1 MRIKA
6 MSFGWIGN
14 IFKAKSELVSNV
26 VQQKAD
32 FFGKVVEAKANFTG
46 GLVQAGAN
54 LIGGV
59 IKAKTDFVG
68 GLVQAGANLVG
79 GVIKAKTDFV
89 SGLFNGLGNWC
100 KSIFCPPKHCPPPPC
115 PPKPPA
121 PPCTDWKTENDCRS
135 AVITLNA
142 STELRLDQ
150 TDQSVVL
157 VDHAT
162 NTATRLSGQGGFDQ
176 GNDGTVDA
184 TIKQDTTFNLADGTK
199 ITVQRY
205 EGFADRVSVTK
216 GDRAIL
222 VENLAADAKGQ
233 SANLFLQQSH
243 KDGRWLDDSVDDGLS
258 LANSGGQWQPATA

>member
-1 MRIKA
+1 

-32 FFGKVVEAKANFTG
+32 FFGKVIEAKANFVG

-59 IKAKTDFVG
+59 V
-68 GLVQAGANLVG
+68 
-79 GVIKAKTDFV
+79 KAKTDFV

-100 KSIFCPPKHCPPPPC
+100 KSIFCPPKPCPPPPC

-121 PPCTDWKTENDCRS
+121 PPCGDWKTENDCRS

-176 GNDGTVDA
+176 GADGTVDA

-258 LANSGGQWQPATA
+258 LTNSGGQWQPATA

>member
-1 MRIKA
+1 

-14 IFKAKSELVSNV
+14 IFKTKSELVGTV

-32 FFGKVVEAKANFTG
+32 FFGKVVEAKANFVG

-59 IKAKTDFVG
+59 V
-68 GLVQAGANLVG
+68 
-79 GVIKAKTDFV
+79 KAKTDFV
-89 SGLFNGLGNWC
+89 SGLFNGLGHWG
-100 KSIFCPPKHCPPPPC
+100 KSIFCPPKPCPPPPC

-258 LANSGGQWQPATA
+258 LTNAGGQWQPATA

>member
-1 MRIKA
+1 

-14 IFKAKSELVSNV
+14 IFKTKSELVSTV

-32 FFGKVVEAKANFTG
+32 FFGKVVEAKANFVG

-54 LIGGV
+54 LIGSV
-59 IKAKTDFVG
+59 V
-68 GLVQAGANLVG
+68 
-79 GVIKAKTDFV
+79 KAKTDFV

-100 KSIFCPPKHCPPPPC
+100 KSIFCPPKPCPPPPC

-176 GNDGTVDA
+176 GADGSVDA

-258 LANSGGQWQPATA
+258 LTNAGGQWQPATA